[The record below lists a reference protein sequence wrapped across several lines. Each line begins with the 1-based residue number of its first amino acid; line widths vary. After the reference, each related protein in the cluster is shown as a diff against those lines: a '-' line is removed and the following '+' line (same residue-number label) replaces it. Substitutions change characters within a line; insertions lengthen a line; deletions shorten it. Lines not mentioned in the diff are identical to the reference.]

1 MVNKSLSYYMTRY
14 AEGNLSEEERI
25 LLTEMLR
32 APAHQE
38 ELAALLESDWPFWES
53 LGLELPER
61 YAQVKKNVFE
71 QIRMEE
77 VEAAPEPEVRRIPL
91 YRRWWAAASIIL
103 VLAAGAY
110 YLASDK
116 KIAEPVVAE
125 LTLSLIPPGK
135 EGAVLTLA
143 DGSQVLLDTITTGTV
158 ALQNG
163 VTAKVVDGTLVYEGK
178 GNAVVYNTMSTPKG
192 RQFQLTLPDGTKVWL
207 NAASSIRYPTAF
219 SGNERRVGI
228 TGEAYFEVT
237 KNTTPF
243 VVDADGR
250 AEVTVLGTHFNINSY
265 SNEAHLYATL
275 LEGSVRITKGKE
287 SKLLQPGEQA
297 RVSGGVQVVSG
308 ANIEQVVAWKNGL
321 FDFDGASLEEVM
333 RQLER
338 WYDID
343 VVYKGKVPNI
353 TFWGGITKDV
363 PLGDLLTGL
372 KRSEVNFRIE
382 GRQLIV
388 LP

>member
-1 MVNKSLSYYMTRY
+1 MTRY

-25 LLTEMLR
+25 LLTEMLH
-32 APAHQE
+32 APAYQE

-77 VEAAPEPEVRRIPL
+77 AGAAPEPEVRRIPL

-110 YLASDK
+110 YLASDE

-125 LTLSLIPPGK
+125 LTPHLIPPGK

-158 ALQNG
+158 ALQHG

-297 RVSGGVQVVSG
+297 RVSGGVQVVSSV
-308 ANIEQVVAWKNGL
+308 NIEQVVAWKNGL